1 MRDSG
6 IPDSF
11 CKKKGS
17 VLVNFIIAFT
27 QQFFQTRYTKRGGS
41 NIVRLNTIVA
51 SIVIKLCI
59 CIYLRA
65 AV

>member
-11 CKKKGS
+11 CKKKE
-17 VLVNFIIAFT
+17 VCWLIFIIAFT

-51 SIVIKLCI
+51 SVVIKLCI